1 MTLVIPFFHVWRD
14 IYIVL
19 RIKCVLFT
27 GSFKAYRFEQENEQ
41 EQQHRRANRRD
52 QEQYRP
58 VAFVAVAEKADQPSV
73 P

>member
-52 QEQYRP
+52 QE
-58 VAFVAVAEKADQPSV
+58 
-73 P
+73 